1 MIPAAFDYQRAGSA
15 DEAISL
21 LAEHGDE
28 AKVLAGGQSL
38 VPLMNMRLA
47 TPAVV
52 VDIGRIRELA
62 EHRVDGNRATWG
74 SLVTHAQVEDGIAP
88 DPTGGLLRTVAAGIG
103 YRAIRNAGTVGGSLA
118 HADAAAEWC
127 TVLPAL
133 DATVTV
139 ASTRGTREVR
149 CRDLVAGFFTT
160 VLEPDELIIGVDVP
174 GTDSWRVGYQKF
186 ARKAGEFA
194 ESIVLALVRTSTDG
208 DVAAAELWLG
218 AAADV
223 PLRLTGAEAALIG
236 QRWVPA
242 TRDAVYAEV
251 VAAAAAQGTG
261 HDRRYSSH
269 LHGIMVARA
278 IADAVSKPKDT
289 IE

>member
-1 MIPAAFDYQRAGSA
+1 VKAAAFRY
-15 DEAISL
+15 EAPEDLGGALAL

-47 TPAVV
+47 TPGVI
-52 VDIGRIRELA
+52 VDIGRIGELA
-62 EHRVDGNRATWG
+62 GHHVDNGRLTWG
-74 SLVTHAQVEDGIAP
+74 ALVSHAQVEDGIAP
-88 DPTGGLLRTVAAGIG
+88 DPTGGLLRRVAAGIG

-127 TVLPAL
+127 TVLPGI

-160 VLEPDELIIGVDVP
+160 VLEPDELIVGVDVP
-174 GTDSWRVGYQKF
+174 GTEAWRAGYQKF

-194 ESIVLALVRTSTDG
+194 ESIVLALVRASSG
-208 DVAAAELWLG
+208 GAVAAAELWLG

-236 QRWVPA
+236 NSWGPA

-251 VAAAAAQGTG
+251 VAATAEHGTG

-269 LHGIMVARA
+269 LHGVMVARA
-278 IADAVSKPKDT
+278 IADALSKPKDT
-289 IE
+289 TE